1 MNHRHSLLVSSNHP
15 GLDHLVGDKLLQ
27 DEGGDVLI
35 ILGLDVGKVALDG
48 LEGKAKEVCS
58 DLLEAVHG
66 DSGVASI
73 VQILDITALTLL
85 VMGHYLTPVPRSLTL
100 N

>member
-1 MNHRHSLLVSSNHP
+1 MNHRHSLLVGSDHP

-48 LEGKAKEVCS
+48 LEGEAEEVRP
-58 DLLEAVHG
+58 DLLETVHG
-66 DSGVASI
+66 DGGVAAI
-73 VQILDITALTLL
+73 VQILHITALALL
-85 VMGHYLTPVPRSLTL
+85 VMGNYLTPVPGTLTL